1 MIKFSIIIPIYNAE
15 LYLDGCLQS
24 IIAQTYNDYEVVLI
38 DDGSV
43 DTSLEK
49 CNQWAKADSRVKV
62 FHKENGGVSS
72 ARNFGL
78 NLISNEWVCFVDA
91 DDELE
96 PDYLENFSLGIQKY
110 EADMY
115 ICGFKYVYHNT
126 HILYEMQNSLVSKNE
141 FLDLYLQLQPQGKF
155 GIPWNKCF
163 RKSIIDQNNLSFDVN
178 VKRAEDELFNLIFMK
193 YAQCVVTLSVNTYIY
208 YRYDL
213 PTGANKYQN
222 IDERLYVSK
231 LLMKYASE
239 LEHDDININLVYQ
252 LFANNMVLAIKELYW
267 KHNYWH
273 FSVYVRYKIFRKVRQ
288 MILDNVSVSF
298 YHKALKCQYLF
309 LDNFIIIELL
319 GFLLYLRYKI
329 L

>member
-1 MIKFSIIIPIYNAE
+1 MIQFSIIVPIYNAE
-15 LYLDGCLQS
+15 LYLDRCLQS

-78 NLISNEWVCFVDA
+78 KLISNEWVCFVDA

-126 HILYEMQNSLVSKNE
+126 HILYEIQDSLVSKNE
-141 FLDLYLQLQPQGKF
+141 FLDLYLLLQPQGKF

-178 VKRAEDELFNLIFMK
+178 IKRAEDELFNLIFMK
-193 YAQCVVTLSVNTYIY
+193 YAQCVVTLLLTHTYIIGMMY
-208 YRYDL
+208 L
-213 PTGANKYQN
+213 QALTN
-222 IDERLYVSK
+222 I
-231 LLMKYASE
+231 
-239 LEHDDININLVYQ
+239 
-252 LFANNMVLAIKELYW
+252 
-267 KHNYWH
+267 
-273 FSVYVRYKIFRKVRQ
+273 
-288 MILDNVSVSF
+288 
-298 YHKALKCQYLF
+298 
-309 LDNFIIIELL
+309 
-319 GFLLYLRYKI
+319 KI
-329 L
+329 LMSVCMFQSY